1 MSTENGVNP
10 PVPNPTHNSNFSLLS
25 VLGRERLTG
34 PNYMDWMRNLRFTL
48 RYENKE
54 YVLDEQIPKIDDD
67 STQEEIEAHRKH
79 YDDANKVSCIM
90 ASSMSPE
97 LQKTFENTW
106 AYEMNQQL
114 KEMFQAKASK
124 ERLDVV
130 KSLMAC
136 KPKPGA
142 SICAFV
148 LEMKGYFDRLESLN
162 MVFDT
167 ELSINI
173 ILSGLPADYN
183 QFVLSYQMNGKETS
197 IMELH
202 SLLQTAEQGIK
213 KIDVPST
220 SAAPV
225 LTVGHNAKKRKTSH
239 SNWKGKAKKGKS
251 DHGSKRKAESEI
263 APISDP
269 KEAVCFYCNTKGHW
283 KRSCPKY
290 LKDLKDGKVE
300 KGSHSGMFMIE
311 LHNTTTSDSWV
322 LDTGCGTHICTVL
335 QGLKE
340 SRKLK
345 HGELNLVMGNRKITP
360 VTKIGKFEL
369 MLKSGVRINL
379 NNCCYSSEMTRN
391 IISFHALFKDGYQF
405 SFDNENG
412 DILVYSNDCFIF
424 KASPCKG
431 IYETVECISDNGNVI
446 LNVGSSNELD
456 KSKLWHSRLGHI
468 NKKRIAQLQK
478 DGVLE
483 SFDFKS
489 DDVCESCLLGKMTK
503 SPFTGTCE
511 RGEGLLDLVH
521 TDVCGPF
528 RSATKDGNRY
538 YVTFTDDFSRY
549 GYVYLIKHKSDTFE
563 VFKRYQNEVENQL
576 GRKIKVLRS
585 DRGGE
590 YLSIE
595 FFDHLRNCGIVSQLT
610 PPRTPQLN
618 GVAERRNRTLLDM
631 VRSMMCRATLPI
643 SFWGYALETAAHI
656 LNLVPTKK
664 VSKTPFE
671 MWKGKR
677 PSLGHIKIWGCE
689 VFVRREAQDK
699 LETRSEKC
707 IFVGY
712 PKESF
717 GYLFYRPK
725 DNVVFVAR
733 RGTFLEREMISKED
747 SGSKIDLEE
756 IQDSADEEPIV
767 NTDTQQEVVTPVEPD
782 DISLPIRRTSSRV
795 SKASQDPQ
803 FYYGFHI
810 EEDKISDSTLIDL
823 NEPDNYKEAMA
834 SPEAA
839 KWKEAMKSE
848 IQSMYDNQVWNL
860 VDTTPGLK
868 TVGCKWIFKKKTD
881 MDGKVHT
888 YKARLVAKGYTQTH
902 GIDYE
907 ETFSPVAKIKSI
919 RIMLAI
925 AAFHD
930 YEIWQMDVKTAFLN
944 GKLTED
950 VFMAQP
956 EGFENA
962 KYPKRVC
969 KLQKAIYGLKQ
980 ASRSWNLCFHEK
992 VTQFGF
998 SRSEDESCI
1007 YIKVSGS
1014 VVVFLVLYVDD
1025 ILLIGNDIPTLQSV
1039 KEWLG
1044 KCFAMKDLG
1053 DATFVLGIKIYRD
1066 RTRRLI
1072 GLSQDTYL
1080 DKILKRFKMENS
1092 KKGNLPLH
1100 HGIKISKDL
1109 CPKTNEELDR
1119 MSRVPYASA
1128 VGSIMYAMTCT
1139 RPDVS
1144 FALSM
1149 VSRHQQNPGEGHWTA
1164 VKNILKYLRNT
1175 KDRFLVY
1182 GGEEEL
1188 RVTGYSDASFQ
1199 TDKDDSRSQSG
1210 WVFLLNGGAVT
1221 WKSSKQDTVAD
1232 STCESE
1238 YIAAC
1243 EASKEA
1249 IWMRNFI
1256 GDLGVVPT
1264 VQDPIEIFC
1273 DNESAVALTKE
1284 PKDHGKSKHIERKYH
1299 FVRSKVEEGHVI
1311 VKHIRSEDNP
1321 ADPFTKALA
1330 KSRHDEHA
1338 WSIGL
1343 KDNIKF

>member
-1 MSTENGVNP
+1 
-10 PVPNPTHNSNFSLLS
+10 
-25 VLGRERLTG
+25 
-34 PNYMDWMRNLRFTL
+34 
-48 RYENKE
+48 
-54 YVLDEQIPKIDDD
+54 
-67 STQEEIEAHRKH
+67 
-79 YDDANKVSCIM
+79 
-90 ASSMSPE
+90 
-97 LQKTFENTW
+97 
-106 AYEMNQQL
+106 
-114 KEMFQAKASK
+114 
-124 ERLDVV
+124 
-130 KSLMAC
+130 
-136 KPKPGA
+136 
-142 SICAFV
+142 
-148 LEMKGYFDRLESLN
+148 
-162 MVFDT
+162 
-167 ELSINI
+167 
-173 ILSGLPADYN
+173 
-183 QFVLSYQMNGKETS
+183 
-197 IMELH
+197 
-202 SLLQTAEQGIK
+202 
-213 KIDVPST
+213 
-220 SAAPV
+220 
-225 LTVGHNAKKRKTSH
+225 
-239 SNWKGKAKKGKS
+239 
-251 DHGSKRKAESEI
+251 
-263 APISDP
+263 
-269 KEAVCFYCNTKGHW
+269 
-283 KRSCPKY
+283 
-290 LKDLKDGKVE
+290 
-300 KGSHSGMFMIE
+300 
-311 LHNTTTSDSWV
+311 
-322 LDTGCGTHICTVL
+322 
-335 QGLKE
+335 
-340 SRKLK
+340 
-345 HGELNLVMGNRKITP
+345 
-360 VTKIGKFEL
+360 
-369 MLKSGVRINL
+369 
-379 NNCCYSSEMTRN
+379 
-391 IISFHALFKDGYQF
+391 
-405 SFDNENG
+405 
-412 DILVYSNDCFIF
+412 
-424 KASPCKG
+424 
-431 IYETVECISDNGNVI
+431 
-446 LNVGSSNELD
+446 
-456 KSKLWHSRLGHI
+456 
-468 NKKRIAQLQK
+468 
-478 DGVLE
+478 
-483 SFDFKS
+483 
-489 DDVCESCLLGKMTK
+489 
-503 SPFTGTCE
+503 
-511 RGEGLLDLVH
+511 
-521 TDVCGPF
+521 
-528 RSATKDGNRY
+528 
-538 YVTFTDDFSRY
+538 
-549 GYVYLIKHKSDTFE
+549 
-563 VFKRYQNEVENQL
+563 
-576 GRKIKVLRS
+576 
-585 DRGGE
+585 
-590 YLSIE
+590 
-595 FFDHLRNCGIVSQLT
+595 
-610 PPRTPQLN
+610 
-618 GVAERRNRTLLDM
+618 M

-699 LETRSEKC
+699 LEARSEKC
-707 IFVGY
+707 LFVGY

-717 GYLFYRPK
+717 GYLFYKPK

-733 RGTFLEREMISKED
+733 RGVFLEREMISKED

-756 IQDSADEEPIV
+756 IQESADEEPIV

-795 SKASQDPQ
+795 SKPPQ

-810 EEDKISDSTLIDL
+810 EEDKISDSTLSELD
-823 NEPDNYKEAMA
+823 EPANYKEAMA

-860 VDTTPGLK
+860 VDTTTGLK

-992 VTQFGF
+992 VKQFGF

-1039 KEWLG
+1039 KDWLG
-1044 KCFAMKDLG
+1044 KCFAMKDMG
-1053 DATFVLGIKIYRD
+1053 DATYILGIKIYRD
-1066 RTRRLI
+1066 RSKRLI

-1080 DKILKRFKMENS
+1080 DKILKRFRMENS
-1092 KKGNLPLH
+1092 KKGSLPLH
-1100 HGIKISKDL
+1100 HGIKISNDL
-1109 CPKTNEELDR
+1109 CPVTDEELDK

-1128 VGSIMYAMTCT
+1128 IGSIMYAMTCT

-1149 VSRHQQNPGEGHWTA
+1149 VSRHQQNPGEGHWTV

-1182 GGEEEL
+1182 GGEKEL
-1188 RVTGYSDASFQ
+1188 RVIGYCDASWQ
-1199 TDKDDSRSQSG
+1199 TDKYDSRSQSG

-1221 WKSSKQDTVAD
+1221 WRSSKQNTVAD

-1238 YIAAC
+1238 YIAAS

-1249 IWMRNFI
+1249 IWMKNFI

-1284 PKDHGKSKHIERKYH
+1284 PKDHGKSKHIDRKYH
-1299 FVRSKVEEGHVI
+1299 FVRSKVAEGHVI
-1311 VKHIRSEDNP
+1311 VKDIRSEDNP

-1330 KSRHDEHA
+1330 KSKHDEHA
-1338 WSIGL
+1338 KSIGL
-1343 KDNIKF
+1343 KDKIEF

>member
-1 MSTENGVNP
+1 MSTAQEETWMDLIIEYLKTRNLPTDPTIARKIFIKAPQYTIKQDMSSENGVNP
-10 PVPNPTHNSNFSLLS
+10 PAPNPSHNSSFSLLS

-34 PNYMDWMRNLRFTL
+34 PNYMDWIRNLRFTL

-54 YVLDEQIPKIDDD
+54 YVLDEQIPTINDN
-67 STQEEIEAHRKH
+67 STQEEIEAHQKH

-90 ASSMSPE
+90 AASMSPE
-97 LQKTFENTW
+97 LQKTFEFTW

-162 MVFDT
+162 MVFDA

-213 KIDVPST
+213 KIDVPSI

-239 SNWKGKAKKGKS
+239 SNWKGKAAKGKS
-251 DHGSKRKAESEI
+251 DRGSKRKFESEI
-263 APISDP
+263 APTGDP

-300 KGSHSGMFMIE
+300 KGGHSGMFMIE

-345 HGELNLVMGNRKITP
+345 HGELNLVMGNMKITP
-360 VTKIGKFEL
+360 VTKIGKYEL
-369 MLKSGVRINL
+369 MLKSGVRIIL

-412 DILVYSNDCFIF
+412 DILIYLNGCFMF

-431 IYETVECISDNGNVI
+431 IYETVECIDNGNVI

-528 RSATKDGNRY
+528 QSATKDGKHY

-563 VFKRYQNEVENQL
+563 SVQKVSKRSREPTGQ
-576 GRKIKVLRS
+576 KDK
-585 DRGGE
+585 
-590 YLSIE
+590 
-595 FFDHLRNCGIVSQLT
+595 VSQLT

-699 LETRSEKC
+699 LEARSEKC
-707 IFVGY
+707 LFVGY
-712 PKESF
+712 PEESF
-717 GYLFYRPK
+717 GYLFYKPK
-725 DNVVFVAR
+725 DNVSPV
-733 RGTFLEREMISKED
+733 
-747 SGSKIDLEE
+747 
-756 IQDSADEEPIV
+756 DEEPIV
-767 NTDTQQEVVTPVEPD
+767 NTDSQQEVVTPVEPND
-782 DISLPIRRTSSRV
+782 VSLPIRRTGRV
-795 SKASQDPQ
+795 SKPPQ

-810 EEDKISDSTLIDL
+810 EEDKISDSTLSELD
-823 NEPDNYKEAMA
+823 EPANYKEAMA

-839 KWKEAMKSE
+839 KYKEAMKSK
-848 IQSMYDNQVWNL
+848 IQSMYD
-860 VDTTPGLK
+860 K
-868 TVGCKWIFKKKTD
+868 
-881 MDGKVHT
+881 
-888 YKARLVAKGYTQTH
+888 
-902 GIDYE
+902 
-907 ETFSPVAKIKSI
+907 
-919 RIMLAI
+919 
-925 AAFHD
+925 
-930 YEIWQMDVKTAFLN
+930 
-944 GKLTED
+944 
-950 VFMAQP
+950 
-956 EGFENA
+956 
-962 KYPKRVC
+962 
-969 KLQKAIYGLKQ
+969 
-980 ASRSWNLCFHEK
+980 
-992 VTQFGF
+992 
-998 SRSEDESCI
+998 
-1007 YIKVSGS
+1007 
-1014 VVVFLVLYVDD
+1014 
-1025 ILLIGNDIPTLQSV
+1025 
-1039 KEWLG
+1039 
-1044 KCFAMKDLG
+1044 
-1053 DATFVLGIKIYRD
+1053 
-1066 RTRRLI
+1066 
-1072 GLSQDTYL
+1072 
-1080 DKILKRFKMENS
+1080 
-1092 KKGNLPLH
+1092 
-1100 HGIKISKDL
+1100 
-1109 CPKTNEELDR
+1109 
-1119 MSRVPYASA
+1119 
-1128 VGSIMYAMTCT
+1128 
-1139 RPDVS
+1139 
-1144 FALSM
+1144 
-1149 VSRHQQNPGEGHWTA
+1149 
-1164 VKNILKYLRNT
+1164 
-1175 KDRFLVY
+1175 
-1182 GGEEEL
+1182 
-1188 RVTGYSDASFQ
+1188 
-1199 TDKDDSRSQSG
+1199 
-1210 WVFLLNGGAVT
+1210 
-1221 WKSSKQDTVAD
+1221 
-1232 STCESE
+1232 
-1238 YIAAC
+1238 
-1243 EASKEA
+1243 
-1249 IWMRNFI
+1249 
-1256 GDLGVVPT
+1256 
-1264 VQDPIEIFC
+1264 
-1273 DNESAVALTKE
+1273 
-1284 PKDHGKSKHIERKYH
+1284 
-1299 FVRSKVEEGHVI
+1299 
-1311 VKHIRSEDNP
+1311 
-1321 ADPFTKALA
+1321 
-1330 KSRHDEHA
+1330 
-1338 WSIGL
+1338 
-1343 KDNIKF
+1343 